1 MADRKKWQRFEAE
14 KRKLAEKGLTYAEYE
29 REVKKLLRKY
39 GQAGGVSAERRWP
52 VLSVNDKFSRQKSA
66 RNGKEVGI

>member
-29 REVKKLLRKY
+29 REVKKTAAQVWAVNARLAAFPGKNRRET
-39 GQAGGVSAERRWP
+39 ERRWEFDP
-52 VLSVNDKFSRQKSA
+52 
-66 RNGKEVGI
+66 

>member
-14 KRKLAEKGLTYAEYE
+14 KRKLAEKGITYAEYE

-39 GQAGGVSAERRWP
+39 G
-52 VLSVNDKFSRQKSA
+52 L
-66 RNGKEVGI
+66 